1 MKEELRLME
10 ENHKEVRTISDTHH
24 VNPSHTNAAD
34 MQELKRYAQI
44 MMEESQERER
54 LYGLAFKKL
63 ENTKTAEET
72 RNAQCELEFQNANL
86 ENVERLE
93 SVKAEAAALAAA
105 CTAASEVAASLVAE
119 IRCFETTVVA
129 VMQDTVLLISE
140 KIKDDM
146 DLKNIIQDSTIHAE
160 ELKVIKESL
169 RGMEEMSRKISELE
183 DLLKNERSERETE
196 RRALSVKHTNPN
208 EVIEKL
214 EERLSIAEKEKEEI
228 SSKLEGLVRKAMD
241 ALKNERHEREI
252 EKVEFEQKLSTA
264 EMEKAEL
271 LCKLSE
277 MEGLVKKTMDAL
289 KSECYEREKEREDAR
304 LECEK
309 EKMEMESLL
318 KVAEIAEDELAEKLS
333 TAGMEKTELKRVLS
347 KFMNLLK
354 TELSEREKDL
364 KEKAEM
370 ARKILQMEGALKQAV
385 DEPQDERAAEELR
398 TSDAQLLQL
407 KQELAEARAKESAWE
422 ESKRELE
429 DELHRV
435 KSRLTEELAC
445 KSCNRYRKYGPFK
458 K

>member
-1 MKEELRLME
+1 ML
-10 ENHKEVRTISDTHH
+10 
-24 VNPSHTNAAD
+24 AD

-86 ENVERLE
+86 VNVERLE

-105 CTAASEVAASLVAE
+105 CNAASEVAASLVAE

-146 DLKNIIQDSTIHAE
+146 DLKNIIIDSTIHAE
-160 ELKVIKESL
+160 ELKVIKE
-169 RGMEEMSRKISELE
+169 
-183 DLLKNERSERETE
+183 
-196 RRALSVKHTNPN
+196 
-208 EVIEKL
+208 
-214 EERLSIAEKEKEEI
+214 KEEI
-228 SSKLEGLVRKAMD
+228 TSKFEGLFRKAMD
-241 ALKNERHEREI
+241 ALTNGRHEREI
-252 EKVEFEQKLSTA
+252 EKVECEGNFSTA
-264 EMEKAEL
+264 EMEKAVL

-277 MEGLVKKTMDAL
+277 MEVLVKKTMDAL

-304 LECEK
+304 LEGEK

-318 KVAEIAEDELAEKLS
+318 KFAVIAEGELAEKLS
-333 TAGMEKTELKRVLS
+333 TAGMDKTELKRVLL

-354 TELSEREKDL
+354 TELSEREKDP

-370 ARKILQMEGALKQAV
+370 ACKILQMEGALKQVV
-385 DEPQDERAAEELR
+385 DEPQNERAAEELR
-398 TSDAQLLQL
+398 TSDAHLLQL
-407 KQELAEARAKESAWE
+407 KQELAEARARESAWE

-435 KSRLTEELAC
+435 KSRLIEELA
-445 KSCNRYRKYGPFK
+445 
-458 K
+458 

>member
-1 MKEELRLME
+1 ML
-10 ENHKEVRTISDTHH
+10 
-24 VNPSHTNAAD
+24 AD

-63 ENTKTAEET
+63 ENTKTFEET
-72 RNAQCELEFQNANL
+72 RNAQCELELQNANL

-93 SVKAEAAALAAA
+93 SVEAEAAALEAT
-105 CTAASEVAASLVAE
+105 CTAASEVAACLVAE
-119 IRCFETTVVA
+119 IRCFETTVIA

-160 ELKVIKESL
+160 ELKVIKGSL
-169 RGMEEMSRKISELE
+169 REMEEMSKKISELE
-183 DLLKNERSERETE
+183 DLLKNERSEREKE

-208 EVIEKL
+208 EVIEKAEL
-214 EERLSIAEKEKEEI
+214 EERLSLSEKEKQEI

-252 EKVEFEQKLSTA
+252 EKVESEGKLSIA

-277 MEGLVKKTMDAL
+277 MEALVKKTMDAL

-309 EKMEMESLL
+309 EKMQIQSLL
-318 KVAEIAEDELAEKLS
+318 KVAEIAEIAEGELAEKLS
-333 TAGMEKTELKRVLS
+333 TAGMEKTELKRVLQ
-347 KFMNLLK
+347 KFMDLLK

-385 DEPQDERAAEELR
+385 DEPQNERAAEELR

-407 KQELAEARAKESAWE
+407 KQELAEARTKESAWE